1 MTVTVKVTRMEL
13 SVGGSRNLRRGRS
26 ADGSN
31 DPIESRGIRIMK
43 LSGTRVDV
51 TQEAN
56 SMQLADVER

>member
-1 MTVTVKVTRMEL
+1 
-13 SVGGSRNLRRGRS
+13 
-26 ADGSN
+26 
-31 DPIESRGIRIMK
+31 MK